1 VFQQAGD
8 DPTVVSIAPR
18 YDVRILDALRA
29 LDEPDVPI
37 AELNRRIGAIAE
49 AMGFPRPSYV
59 HVRRYVIADRERRAG
74 DQARRNELRELFLD
88 VYVDAMRG
96 KVIDPYDVAQRFREA
111 GR

>member
-1 VFQQAGD
+1 M
-8 DPTVVSIAPR
+8 VSIAPR
-18 YDVRILDALRA
+18 YDIRLVDALQA

-59 HVRRYVIADRERRAG
+59 HVRRYVIADRELRAG
-74 DQARRNELRELFLD
+74 DQARRHELRELFLD
-88 VYVDAMRG
+88 LYLDAMNG
-96 KVIDPYDVAQRFREA
+96 KVIDAYEVAERVRTA